1 MKFSMFIQPPSP
13 TPRRTTSVP
22 SLSTTASPCVRRP
35 ENFGWLSI
43 VTVAYIAQMS
53 GIETSKVLR
62 KLW

>member
-13 TPRRTTSVP
+13 TPRKTTRVP
-22 SLSTTASPCVRRP
+22 SPSTTASPCVRSP

-43 VTVAYIAQMS
+43 VTLAYIAQIRA
-53 GIETSKVLR
+53 IETSKVLR